1 LISVN
6 HRAGPSRK
14 LRVYDEEAMEN
25 TDPAARLNP
34 PNEATR
40 LYLVDDHASF
50 RRTFSTALAAVPGFE
65 VVGETG
71 DVRECVRAVAALQPE
86 VVLVDLHLPQRAAL
100 DAIAAIRVACPAAR
114 ILVLTLS
121 EQAAALSAALHAG
134 ADGYLVKNLED
145 GLLVSSVQ
153 HALNSAVVLA
163 AAAAHSD
170 TLHLRRE
177 DGERT
182 TRRPHGGVP
191 LSPREREI
199 LLRVA
204 RGESNKEVGRGLGVA
219 ESTVKIHVQHIL
231 RKLKLT
237 SRAQAAVYAAEHG
250 LLPREA

>member
-1 LISVN
+1 MRKEKEMESVN
-6 HRAGPSRK
+6 
-14 LRVYDEEAMEN
+14 
-25 TDPAARLNP
+25 PAAP
-34 PNEATR
+34 KEGTR
-40 LYLVDDHASF
+40 LYMVDDHASF
-50 RRTFSTALAAVPGFE
+50 RRTFAVALRAVPGFD

-71 DVRECVRAVAALQPE
+71 DVGECIRAVAALQPE
-86 VVLVDLHLPQRAAL
+86 VVLVDLHLPERAAL
-100 DAIAAIRVACPAAR
+100 ETVTAIRTACPDAR

-121 EQAAALSAALHAG
+121 EQAAELSAALHAG

-153 HALNSAVVLA
+153 HALNGAVVLA
-163 AAAAHSD
+163 AAAAHAEA
-170 TLHLRRE
+170 LHLRRE

-182 TRRPHGGVP
+182 IHRPHGGVP

-199 LLRVA
+199 LLRIA
-204 RGESNKEVGRGLGVA
+204 RGESNKEVGRELGVA

-237 SRAQAAVYAAEHG
+237 SRVQAAVYAAEHG